1 MKIKQILN
9 FPFILLVKIYQYI
22 ISPIFPAS
30 CRFTPTCSSYTIEAI
45 TIWGPIKG
53 IYLGVKRMLK
63 CHPWGKYGHDPVPTK
78 EKKK

>member
-1 MKIKQILN
+1 MKIKQIIN

-22 ISPIFPAS
+22 ISPIFPAT

-63 CHPWGKYGHDPVPTK
+63 CHPWGKHGYDPVPTR

>member
-22 ISPIFPAS
+22 ISPLFPAT

-53 IYLGVKRMLK
+53 IYLGIKRMLK

>member
-1 MKIKQILN
+1 
-9 FPFILLVKIYQYI
+9 VKIYQYI
-22 ISPIFPAS
+22 ISPLFPAT

-53 IYLGVKRMLK
+53 IYLGIKRILK

>member
-22 ISPIFPAS
+22 ISPLFPAT

-53 IYLGVKRMLK
+53 IYLGIKRILK